1 MGQVVLPAVAR
12 KKGLDDQYQTTD
24 GSPKPRKPEP
34 KRPEPVRFYLWHL
47 GAIQLMTF
55 LQAPG
60 TFGYDYS
67 KYRPPRDGEPMPNGI
82 EMDEFGNRKSVLDTN
97 PPREEKWKEDPPS
110 TTAAMIEDKRPIVT
124 MKQNGYVSR
133 PSPPPSPPPF
143 SHYTPQSPPGA
154 KPVSSQNIHP
164 VEEEE
169 DRSGG
174 CCKCVI
180 M

>member
-1 MGQVVLPAVAR
+1 MVLPAVAR

-24 GSPKPRKPEP
+24 GTPKPRKPDPE
-34 KRPEPVRFYLWHL
+34 RPEPVRFLLWHL
-47 GAIQLMTF
+47 GTIQLMTF
-55 LQAPG
+55 SQAPG

-67 KYRPPRDGEPMPNGI
+67 KYRPPRDGEPIPNGI
-82 EMDEFGNRKSVLDTN
+82 ELDEFGNKKPIVDTN
-97 PPREEKWKEDPPS
+97 PPVEKSKEDPLS
-110 TTAAMIEDKRPIVT
+110 IIATMIDDQRPIAT
-124 MKQNGYVSR
+124 TKQHSYIPR

-143 SHYTPQSPPGA
+143 SHYTSYGPLEA
-154 KPVSSQNIHP
+154 KPVPSQNHHP
-164 VEEEE
+164 MEEEE